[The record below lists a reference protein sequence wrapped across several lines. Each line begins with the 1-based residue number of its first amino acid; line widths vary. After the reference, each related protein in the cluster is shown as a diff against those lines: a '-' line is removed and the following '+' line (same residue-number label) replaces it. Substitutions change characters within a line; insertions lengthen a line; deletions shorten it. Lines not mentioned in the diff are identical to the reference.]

1 MARVLAAAPVSK
13 GGCGARAGEEHCHR
27 AGVECLPR
35 GVVRTPLTLWRRPH
49 KQTQLRVGSRLCGRH
64 RRRAPNVASTRIGVR
79 AGRNGGARCAAV
91 LPAEITRRTP
101 WCGRLWLALDR
112 LEVVVYTRSPTSS
125 PEAIFHTGD
134 CVGAAVCRAGWRCSL
149 PAGAA
154 LWSPVARGLSRRPCT
169 AQFALPD
176 LGRSTECVFVALI
189 SMLRCGSGVAVS
201 RGPPFAAC
209 VPAPGMGGGGGG
221 RVETRGEGTA
231 GEAGGHAG
239 EKGCRVGCRSFS
251 LDAAGLKLPGRL
263 RRRSLGCLWQ
273 PLHVPSCGAF

>member
-1 MARVLAAAPVSK
+1 MSSSRRSPDAAGVVATPAQTNPTTCGLPIVWAPPTSRAERSQHPYRGARGTERRRTVCRRLARRDHEENAVVLAF
-13 GGCGARAGEEHCHR
+13 G
-27 AGVECLPR
+27 
-35 GVVRTPLTLWRRPH
+35 
-49 KQTQLRVGSRLCGRH
+49 
-64 RRRAPNVASTRIGVR
+64 
-79 AGRNGGARCAAV
+79 
-91 LPAEITRRTP
+91 
-101 WCGRLWLALDR
+101 LALDR
-112 LEVVVYTRSPTSS
+112 LEVVVYTRSPTLS

-149 PAGAA
+149 PVGAA

-189 SMLRCGSGVAVS
+189 SMLRCGSGDAVS

-209 VPAPGMGGGGGG
+209 VPAPGVGGGGGG

-239 EKGCRVGCRSFS
+239 EKGCRVGCRGFS
-251 LDAAGLKLPGRL
+251 LDAAGLMLPGRL

>member
-1 MARVLAAAPVSK
+1 M
-13 GGCGARAGEEHCHR
+13 
-27 AGVECLPR
+27 
-35 GVVRTPLTLWRRPH
+35 
-49 KQTQLRVGSRLCGRH
+49 
-64 RRRAPNVASTRIGVR
+64 
-79 AGRNGGARCAAV
+79 
-91 LPAEITRRTP
+91 
-101 WCGRLWLALDR
+101 
-112 LEVVVYTRSPTSS
+112 YTRSPTSS

-134 CVGAAVCRAGWRCSL
+134 CVGAAVCRAGWRSSL
-149 PAGAA
+149 PAGAV

-169 AQFALPD
+169 AQSALPD
-176 LGRSTECVFVALI
+176 LGRSTECVSVALI

-209 VPAPGMGGGGGG
+209 VPAPGLGGGGGG

-273 PLHVPSCGAF
+273 PLHVPSCGAFRSRCTSRSCLFDPLFDAVDAACLWWGVRLGPDPSGRSCRLLTGAPCWRHGQHPYAKDARAPRTMRVRRSLGA

>member
-1 MARVLAAAPVSK
+1 MSSSRRSPDAADVVATFASLEQVPL
-13 GGCGARAGEEHCHR
+13 GGTAVRTQSRSRAGCSQHPHRGARGTE
-27 AGVECLPR
+27 
-35 GVVRTPLTLWRRPH
+35 
-49 KQTQLRVGSRLCGRH
+49 
-64 RRRAPNVASTRIGVR
+64 RRRTVCCRL
-79 AGRNGGARCAAV
+79 ARRDHEENAV
-91 LPAEITRRTP
+91 LWASRTRSRSLGGIS
-101 WCGRLWLALDR
+101 GR
-112 LEVVVYTRSPTSS
+112 TRSPYTS
-125 PEAIFHTGD
+125 PEAICYTSD
-134 CVGAAVCRAGWRCSL
+134 CVGADVCRAGWRCSL
-149 PAGAA
+149 PAGAV
-154 LWSPVARGLSRRPCT
+154 LWSPAARGLSRRPCT

-176 LGRSTECVFVALI
+176 LGGSTECVFVALV
-189 SMLRCGSGVAVS
+189 SMLRCGSGDAVS

-209 VPAPGMGGGGGG
+209 VPAPGVGGGGGG

>member
-13 GGCGARAGEEHCHR
+13 GGCGARAGEEHCYR
-27 AGVECLPR
+27 AGAECLPR

-49 KQTQLRVGSRLCGRH
+49 KQTQLRAGSRLCGRH

-79 AGRNGGARCAAV
+79 AGRDGGARCAAV

-169 AQFALPD
+169 AQFDLHVEMRFALA
-176 LGRSTECVFVALI
+176 FVRLA
-189 SMLRCGSGVAVS
+189 RAAS
-201 RGPPFAAC
+201 RGAMCASC
-209 VPAPGMGGGGGG
+209 SLA
-221 RVETRGEGTA
+221 GTA
-231 GEAGGHAG
+231 VRKSATDASWSGAWC
-239 EKGCRVGCRSFS
+239 CR
-251 LDAAGLKLPGRL
+251 
-263 RRRSLGCLWQ
+263 
-273 PLHVPSCGAF
+273 

>member
-13 GGCGARAGEEHCHR
+13 GGCGARAGEEHCYR
-27 AGVECLPR
+27 AGAECLPR

-169 AQFALPD
+169 AQFLAD
-176 LGRSTECVFVALI
+176 LGRSTECVSVALI

-231 GEAGGHAG
+231 SEAGRHAG
-239 EKGCRVGCRSFS
+239 EKGMHGGMPK
-251 LDAAGLKLPGRL
+251 LLPGR
-263 RRRSLGCLWQ
+263 RR
-273 PLHVPSCGAF
+273 A